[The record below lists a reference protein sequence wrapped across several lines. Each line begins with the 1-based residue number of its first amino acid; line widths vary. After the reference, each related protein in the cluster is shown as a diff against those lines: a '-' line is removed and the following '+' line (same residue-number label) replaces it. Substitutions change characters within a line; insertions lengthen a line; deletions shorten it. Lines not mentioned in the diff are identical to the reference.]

1 MQENP
6 LDLSPILVIGMH
18 RSGTRLLDD
27 VLSML
32 GVFMGADRQADGESV
47 TFMTINEEIFHQCG
61 TFWNEPVP
69 VHFVLSDPEL
79 LERAAAVAREAL
91 ELRTV
96 NYIGQSGFRLDLA
109 STESPPFGWK
119 DPRNT
124 FTLPVW
130 KRIFPKVKVIHVL
143 RHGVDVAASLA
154 RRHGAALKAAV
165 NELVPPALT
174 VIKDHK
180 LGVLSSRRGWELI
193 EAMTM
198 WEQYAEKAALEV
210 GAMAERALVI
220 RFEDLLLSPEKLV
233 SRIAAFCG
241 VPEPSPEQ
249 FGTLLPTIKPERAFA
264 FRNNSTLREV
274 AEASRAV
281 LIRHGYAP

>member
-1 MQENP
+1 MEEKP

-27 VLSML
+27 ILSML
-32 GVFMGADRQADGESV
+32 GVFMGADRQADGESI

-69 VHFVLSDPEL
+69 VHFVLSDPDL

-91 ELRTV
+91 ELRAV
-96 NYIGQSGFRLDLA
+96 NYIGQSGFQLDLA
-109 STESPPFGWK
+109 STKSPPFGWK

-130 KRIFPKVKVIHVL
+130 KHIFPKLRVIHVL

-165 NELVPPALT
+165 DELVPPALI

-180 LGVLSSRRGWELI
+180 LGVLSSRRGWELT

-198 WEQYAEKAALEV
+198 WEQYVEKAALEV
-210 GAMAERALVI
+210 GAMADCALVI
-220 RFEDLLLSPEKLV
+220 RFEDLLQSPEKFV
-233 SRIAAFCG
+233 SRIADFCE
-241 VPEPSPEQ
+241 VPQPTSEQ
-249 FGTLLPTIKPERAFA
+249 FASFSPTIKPERAFA
-264 FRNNSTLREV
+264 FRSNSDLREF